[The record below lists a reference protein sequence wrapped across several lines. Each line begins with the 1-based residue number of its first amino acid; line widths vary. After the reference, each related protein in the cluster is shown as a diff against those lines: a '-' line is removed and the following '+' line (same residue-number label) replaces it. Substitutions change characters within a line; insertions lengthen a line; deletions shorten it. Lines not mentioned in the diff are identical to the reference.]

1 MLLCYV
7 IKASED
13 CERYDMLGC
22 MAADMR
28 QEADAVIVGR
38 VEDGMTFVDGR
49 YLIVWSLVMY
59 ALGLATAAI
68 AIATLLG

>member
-1 MLLCYV
+1 MLDNIV
-7 IKASED
+7 IKTSED

-49 YLIVWSLVMY
+49 YLIIWSLVMY